1 MGNRPDIISI
11 VILSAIRKYFMAIS
25 INLLFLLATTS
36 YHHLA
41 TWIENKKHKPPGKL
55 IDMGGYKLHLYSRGE
70 GNPTVIL
77 DHSLG
82 GIEGYLLIEEI
93 AKITKVCIYDRA
105 GYGWSDSGPNNR
117 CSKQIVKEL
126 DAMLVKAGIAPPY
139 ILVGN
144 SFGSYNVRLY
154 ASQFPEKVVGIVLTD
169 GLHETAMLNM
179 SLTLRLLQLF
189 FMSGFAMSM
198 LGAGLG
204 LIRLLGMVGMFEI
217 IKKELGKFPSETRQQ
232 IKRSF
237 YQSKHWITMWR
248 EMWNLEKS
256 AKQVDRVSN
265 LGDMPIVSIKSST
278 FFKRSLWNFYMP
290 IAAANQL
297 RDRMHAEL
305 LKLSTDCTQIQATRS
320 SHFVWV
326 DEPEAILE
334 AVKILLHKLT
344 GNR

>member
-1 MGNRPDIISI
+1 MSISI
-11 VILSAIRKYFMAIS
+11 E
-25 INLLFLLATTS
+25 LLFLLTTTS

-41 TWIENKKHKPPGKL
+41 TWIENRRHKPPGKT

-70 GNPTVIL
+70 GKPTVIL

-93 AKITKVCIYDRA
+93 AKITRVCIYDRG
-105 GYGWSDSGPNNR
+105 GYGWSNSSPNNR
-117 CSKQIVKEL
+117 SSEQIVKEL
-126 DAMLVKAGIAPPY
+126 DAMLVKADIEPPY

-169 GLHETAMLNM
+169 GLHEEAMLNM

-189 FMSGFAMSM
+189 FLSGFAMSM
-198 LGAGLG
+198 LGSTLG
-204 LIRLLGMVGMFEI
+204 LIRLLGMVGAFEF
-217 IKKELGKFPSETRQQ
+217 IKKELRKFPSATIKK

-237 YQSKHWITMWR
+237 YHSQHWLTMWR
-248 EMWNLEKS
+248 EMWNLEAS
-256 AKQVDRVSN
+256 AKQVNRVKN
-265 LGDMPIVSIKSST
+265 LGDIPIISIKSST

-290 IAAANQL
+290 LAAANQL
-297 RDRMHAEL
+297 RERMHASL

-320 SHFVWV
+320 GHFVWV
-326 DEPEAILE
+326 DEPEVIIAAIEKLLD
-334 AVKILLHKLT
+334 KIAQKRDSLV
-344 GNR
+344 N

>member
-1 MGNRPDIISI
+1 MSISI
-11 VILSAIRKYFMAIS
+11 D
-25 INLLFLLATTS
+25 LLFLLATTS

-41 TWIENKKHKPPGKL
+41 NWIENRRHKPPGQL
-55 IDMGGYKLHLYSRGE
+55 IDIGGYKLHLYSRGE

-93 AKITKVCIYDRA
+93 AKMTKVCIYDRA
-105 GYGWSDSGPNNR
+105 GYGWSDSGPKNR
-117 CSKQIVKEL
+117 SSKQIVQEL

-169 GLHETAMLNM
+169 GLHEAAMLNM
-179 SLTLRLLQLF
+179 SLNLRLLQLF

-198 LGAGLG
+198 LGSTLG
-204 LIRLLGMVGMFEI
+204 LIRLLGMVGMFEF
-217 IKKELGKFPSETRQQ
+217 IKKELGQFPSATRQK

-237 YQSKHWITMWR
+237 YQSQHWITMWR
-248 EMWNLEKS
+248 EMWNLEAS
-256 AKQVDRVSN
+256 AKQVHQVSN
-265 LGDMPIVSIKSST
+265 LGDIPIVSIKSST
-278 FFKRSLWNFYMP
+278 FFKRSIWNFYMP
-290 IAAANQL
+290 LAAANQL

-320 SHFVWV
+320 GHFVWV
-326 DEPEAILE
+326 DRPEVIIEAIQKLLD
-334 AVKILLHKLT
+334 KIKVV
-344 GNR
+344 N